1 MGMVKSDDHGAGTNE
16 SETVRRKFSMPKRVA
31 DRIRVLAIEH
41 YGKNQSQLVR
51 SAVADH
57 AYTLE
62 GGDRTLLQE
71 ATDGIDYLRET
82 VDELQDDLDMI
93 DPGSEQR
100 SATEI
105 AGAPSENAAEDSLN
119 GHNVIQ
125 GDMWPVYRQLAD
137 AYPAMLTVDALVSSN
152 ELSTVDIQHALID
165 LQDRGKIA
173 SESVEGT
180 VQYKITTDEHT

>member
-1 MGMVKSDDHGAGTNE
+1 MVKSDDHGAGTNE

-71 ATDGIDYLRET
+71 ATDGINYLCET

-105 AGAPSENAAEDSLN
+105 AGAPSENTAEDSLN

-137 AYPAMLTVDALVSSN
+137 AYPAVLTVDRLVSSSD
-152 ELSTVDIQHALID
+152 LSEVDVRHALVD
-165 LQDRGKIA
+165 LQNRGKIA
-173 SESVEGT
+173 SGGGERLIE
-180 VQYKITTDEHT
+180 YEITTGDLV